1 LGTYRIEKGKS
12 PTQLVG
18 VAGPNDKDKID
29 PSSGLALFGDA
40 EPDFQMSFLQNL
52 TYKNWEFSALL
63 HWKQGGENI
72 NLTTLLTDLS
82 KTSADFDKKTL
93 DPSGKLSNG
102 DYRLSTPGAST
113 FIQKAG
119 YVRIREIALNYHL
132 PKIWF
137 KDIADVKVGFS
148 GRNLFNW
155 FKYNS
160 YDPEQSNFGSGA
172 ISSNVE
178 VTPFPS
184 AKSYNFNLTVIF

>member
-1 LGTYRIEKGKS
+1 
-12 PTQLVG
+12 
-18 VAGPNDKDKID
+18 
-29 PSSGLALFGDA
+29 
-40 EPDFQMSFLQNL
+40 MSFLQDL
-52 TYKNWEFSALL
+52 TYKNWEFSAVV

-72 NLTTLLTDLS
+72 NLTTLLSDLS
-82 KTSADFDKKTL
+82 ATSPDFDKKTL
-93 DPSGKLSNG
+93 DPTGTLVNGK
-102 DYRLSTPGAST
+102 YRVSTVGTSATT
-113 FIQKAG
+113 FIQDAG
-119 YVRIREIALNYHL
+119 YVRIREIALSYHL